1 MAALSTGNKHITG
14 VDYRAN
20 TAGGVS
26 FVDVDYAR
34 NGTGALA
41 NPDAFVPVYNGEW
54 INVYGLEILTAG
66 TTNADLDVGILTAAG
81 DPGDIDGFIDGANV
95 DGVAG
100 TLVAANGAYSLAG
113 GYVNASGATQYL
125 AGTNLI
131 AANAI
136 GKVRVFYEKKSLPTA
151 A

>member
-1 MAALSTGNKHITG
+1 MALSTGNPHITG

-26 FVDVDYAR
+26 FVDIDYAA
-34 NGTGALA
+34 NGEGALA
-41 NPDAFVPVYNGEW
+41 SPDAFVPVYNGEW
-54 INVYGLEILTAG
+54 INVYGAEILTPG
-66 TTNADLDVGILTAAG
+66 TATADLDVGIVTAAGAAGDVDAFIDGLQADAAAGTLTAA
-81 DPGDIDGFIDGANV
+81 N
-95 DGVAG
+95 G
-100 TLVAANGAYSLAG
+100 TASLAG

-136 GKVRVFYEKKSLPTA
+136 GKIRVFYEKKSLPIKGA
-151 A
+151 